1 MLSNLR
7 KTKIVATLGPSI
19 TQPETLEKA
28 LLAGI
33 DVCRVNCSHSDA
45 AGIRKSI
52 ALVRRTASK
61 LNRSV
66 GILLDLQGP
75 KIRCGQIEGKLHLKP
90 NDVLTLVMDN
100 QFTQDGNRIGT
111 TWVTMIDDV
120 DVGERVLFAD
130 GALTGTVLNI
140 RRESTPGEIDIEI
153 SVGGELSS
161 RKGINLPDSN
171 IQAPALTPKDE
182 ADLVVGLAAGVDFVA
197 LSFVRHGDDV
207 RLLRQRLKE
216 NGHETLPIIS
226 KIEKPQAVRNIDDI
240 LEESDGIMVARGDLG
255 VEIPIET
262 VPVVQKELIHA
273 AQKKGRLVITA
284 TQMLESMTHHPF
296 PTRAEVTDVANAI
309 LDGSDAVMLSGETSI
324 GLYPFRCIQTMSN
337 IAYEIESSS
346 HMRSTQITEM
356 ERLKGSYNTV
366 VRAACYAAQEGDRPM
381 VVFTWSGNA
390 AIVASRSRPP
400 KPIFA
405 ITPSR
410 TVADKLRL
418 VWGVFSVVVPHMES
432 TEELINATEE
442 ALKKSGYLSS
452 GDEVV
457 ILGGTA
463 PIRGAANLMKIEII
477 D

>member
-1 MLSNLR
+1 MLSHLR

-19 TQPETLEKA
+19 NQPETLEKA

-52 ALVRRTASK
+52 ALVRRTAAK
-61 LNRSV
+61 MGRSV

-75 KIRCGQIEGKLHLKP
+75 KIRCGVIDGKLHLKKK
-90 NDVLTLVMDN
+90 DVLTVVMDKE
-100 QFTQDGNRIGT
+100 FTQDGNRIGT
-111 TWVTMIDDV
+111 TWVTMINDV
-120 DVGERVLFAD
+120 AIGERVLFAD
-130 GALTGTVLNI
+130 GALTGTVLDI
-140 RRESTPGEIDIEI
+140 RRDSNPGEIDIEI
-153 SVGGELSS
+153 EVGGELSS

-182 ADLVVGLAAGVDFVA
+182 GDLVVGLAAGVDFVA

-207 RLLRQRLKE
+207 RLLRKRLEE
-216 NGHETLPIIS
+216 NGQADIPIIS
-226 KIEKPQAVRNIDDI
+226 KIDI

-255 VEIPIET
+255 VEIPIST
-262 VPVVQKELIHA
+262 VPVVQKELIQA

-309 LDGSDAVMLSGETSI
+309 LDGSDAVMLSGETSV
-324 GLYPFRCIQTMSN
+324 GLYPFRTIQMMSS

-346 HMRSTQITEM
+346 HMQSTQITEM
-356 ERLKGSYNTV
+356 DKLKGSYNTV

-390 AIVASRSRPP
+390 ALVASRSRPP

-405 ITPSR
+405 VTPSR
-410 TVADKLRL
+410 MVADKLRL
-418 VWGVFSVVVPHMES
+418 VWGVYAVVVPHMDS
-432 TEELINATEE
+432 TEELIHAAEE
-442 ALKKSGYLSS
+442 ALKNAGFVQT

>member
-1 MLSNLR
+1 MLSHLR

-19 TQPETLEKA
+19 NQPETLEKA

-52 ALVRRTASK
+52 ALVRRTAAK
-61 LNRSV
+61 MGRSV

-75 KIRCGQIEGKLHLKP
+75 KIRCGVIDGKLHLKP
-90 NDVLTLVMDN
+90 NDVLTVVMDKE
-100 QFTQDGNRIGT
+100 FTQDGTRIGT

-120 DVGERVLFAD
+120 SEGERVLFAD

-153 SVGGELSS
+153 EVGGELSS

-182 ADLVVGLAAGVDFVA
+182 GDLVVGLAAGVDFVA

-207 RLLRQRLKE
+207 RLLRKRLEE
-216 NGHETLPIIS
+216 NGQGEIPIIS
-226 KIEKPQAVRNIDDI
+226 KIEKPQAVENIEDI

-255 VEIPIET
+255 VEIPIST
-262 VPVVQKELIHA
+262 VPVVQKELIQA

-309 LDGSDAVMLSGETSI
+309 LDGSDAVMLSGETSV
-324 GLYPFRCIQTMSN
+324 GLYPFRCIKMMSN

-346 HMRSTQITEM
+346 HMQSTQITEM
-356 ERLKGSYNTV
+356 DKLKGSYNTV

-390 AIVASRSRPP
+390 ALVASRSRPP

-405 ITPSR
+405 VTPSR
-410 TVADKLRL
+410 MVADKLRL
-418 VWGVFSVVVPHMES
+418 VWGVYAVVVPHMDS
-432 TEELINATEE
+432 TEELIQAAEE
-442 ALKKSGYLSS
+442 ALKKSGYVES

-463 PIRGAANLMKIEII
+463 PIRGAANLMKIDII

>member
-1 MLSNLR
+1 M
-7 KTKIVATLGPSI
+7 
-19 TQPETLEKA
+19 
-28 LLAGI
+28 
-33 DVCRVNCSHSDA
+33 
-45 AGIRKSI
+45 
-52 ALVRRTASK
+52 
-61 LNRSV
+61 
-66 GILLDLQGP
+66 
-75 KIRCGQIEGKLHLKP
+75 
-90 NDVLTLVMDN
+90 
-100 QFTQDGNRIGT
+100 
-111 TWVTMIDDV
+111 
-120 DVGERVLFAD
+120 
-130 GALTGTVLNI
+130 
-140 RRESTPGEIDIEI
+140 
-153 SVGGELSS
+153 
-161 RKGINLPDSN
+161 
-171 IQAPALTPKDE
+171 
-182 ADLVVGLAAGVDFVA
+182 GLAAGVDFVA